1 MKIPYLKKKP
11 ELKSYHNVTWEDNYS
26 WIHQKNILE
35 VLRDKTKLDPE
46 VKNYLDEENSY
57 ANYHLKDTENLQ
69 KKLFDEIKGRIKLD
83 DESLPYK
90 DHTYEYWSKTTA
102 VGNYSIKLRKKI
114 DTDLVEEIWNGDEEK
129 KKLETEYFGVGDLE
143 VSNNDKYLGYSL
155 DIKGSE
161 YYTIFIRDIKT
172 NEIITKEI
180 SETSG
185 GITFSLDDKYVFYSK
200 LDQNHRARK
209 IYRHEIGNFN
219 GQDELIFEEK
229 SEAFTVSI
237 GLSSDEKYYFINT
250 SDHNTSEQYYF
261 GVDEINIKPKL
272 IIKREKGIIYSVSSW
287 DSKFFNH
294 TNKDAEDFKI
304 DVSDSLEK
312 QNWKTFIP
320 PRDEVL
326 IGGCTFLKNWIIRS
340 ETSNALDKLFVKNIS
355 SGVEE
360 ELIFSNETVYV
371 PGISL
376 IQKDRDTDNVYLGY
390 SSPKTPSRVYS
401 YNLSTKTKK
410 LVKEQEI
417 PSGHNPEDYIVERV
431 DYKSHDGRLVP
442 LTITRHKKTKIDGS
456 ANLLLYG
463 YGSYG
468 SSMSPNFSSTR
479 LSLINRDIIWATAHI
494 RGGMEKG
501 MKWWKEGKLINKK
514 NTFED
519 YIHAAKYLI
528 DNNYSSKGKII
539 GMGGSAGGLL
549 MGAVVNQAPEL
560 FLGII
565 MAVPFVDS
573 LTTNLDHSLPLTVGE
588 FDEFGNA
595 KDIKEHFDYIFSYAP
610 YNNIKK
616 MDYPHILITTSLSA
630 NTLAVTPEPHENTI
644 FLLWSKL
651 NGLNFS
657 TILSLAIN
665 VRSSVFINSEK
676 GKQNEF
682 LIDPL
687 LKPFLGSATFPS
699 NLSIL
704 LASITLNSFS
714 EIFLSI
720 SCLSFTSFLFSLAL

>member
-46 VKNYLDEENSY
+46 VKNYLDKENSY
-57 ANYHLKDTENLQ
+57 ADYHLKDTENLQ
-69 KKLFDEIKGRIKLD
+69 KKLFDEIKARIKLD

-102 VGNYSIKLRKKI
+102 IGNYSIKLRKKI

-155 DIKGSE
+155 DTKGSE

-180 SETSG
+180 TETSG

-209 IYRHEIGNFN
+209 IYRHEIGNFKS
-219 GQDELIFEEK
+219 QDELIFEEK

-261 GVDEINIKPKL
+261 GVDEINTKPKL
-272 IIKREKGIIYSVSSW
+272 IMKREKGIIYSVSSW
-287 DSKFFNH
+287 DSKFYNH

-360 ELIFSNETVYV
+360 ELIFSNENVYV

-376 IQKDRDTDNVYLGY
+376 TQRDRDTDNVYLGY

-501 MKWWKEGKLINKK
+501 MKWWKEGKLTNKK

-616 MDYPHILITTSLSA
+616 MDYPHILITTSLSD
-630 NTLAVTPEPHENTI
+630 NRVLFDEPAKFTAKLRDYKTDNN
-644 FLLWSKL
+644 LL
-651 NGLNFS
+651 
-657 TILSLAIN
+657 
-665 VRSSVFINSEK
+665 
-676 GKQNEF
+676 
-682 LIDPL
+682 L
-687 LKPFLGSATFPS
+687 LKTEMNAGHGGKSGRDGA
-699 NLSIL
+699 IE
-704 LASITLNSFS
+704 
-714 EIFLSI
+714 EIAIDYAF
-720 SCLSFTSFLFSLAL
+720 ALKIAEKI

>member
-46 VKNYLDEENSY
+46 VKNYLDKENSY
-57 ANYHLKDTENLQ
+57 ADYHLKDTKNLQ
-69 KKLFDEIKGRIKLD
+69 KKLFDEIKARIKLD

-102 VGNYSIKLRKKI
+102 IGNYSIKLRKKI

-155 DIKGSE
+155 DTKGSE

-172 NEIITKEI
+172 NKIITKEI
-180 SETSG
+180 TETSG
-185 GITFSLDDKYVFYSK
+185 GITFSLDDRYVFYSK

-219 GQDELIFEEK
+219 NQDELIFEEK

-261 GVDEINIKPKL
+261 GVDEINTKPKL
-272 IIKREKGIIYSVSSW
+272 IMKGEKGIIYSVSSW
-287 DSKFFNH
+287 DNKFYNH

-312 QNWKTFIP
+312 QNWETFIP

-360 ELIFSNETVYV
+360 ELIFSNENVYV

-376 IQKDRDTDNVYLGY
+376 TQRNRDTDNVYLGY

-401 YNLSTKTKK
+401 YNLSTKAKK

-501 MKWWKEGKLINKK
+501 MKWWKEGKLTNKK

-616 MDYPHILITTSLSA
+616 MDYPHILITTSLSD
-630 NTLAVTPEPHENTI
+630 NRVLFDEPAKFTAKLREYKTDNN
-644 FLLWSKL
+644 LL
-651 NGLNFS
+651 
-657 TILSLAIN
+657 
-665 VRSSVFINSEK
+665 
-676 GKQNEF
+676 
-682 LIDPL
+682 L
-687 LKPFLGSATFPS
+687 LKTEMNAGHGGKSGRDGA
-699 NLSIL
+699 IE
-704 LASITLNSFS
+704 
-714 EIFLSI
+714 EIAIDYAF
-720 SCLSFTSFLFSLAL
+720 ALKVAEKI